1 MRSCLLRTPPCT
13 HTTGQVMSK
22 IRTAV
27 IGVGY
32 LGKFHAQKYAQL
44 ESSEL
49 VAVCDASLEIAQSIA
64 NEHGIPA
71 FTEYEDLIGQVDAV
85 SIVVPTQKHY
95 EVAKVF
101 LENGVHVLLEKPI
114 TSTVEQAE
122 ELVKIADEKQCVFQI
137 GHLERFNPAVLA
149 LEDELEQPLFIESNR
164 IAPFNPRGADVNVVL
179 DLMIHDI
186 DIILDFARSPV
197 KHIDA
202 NGVAVISKEIDIAN
216 ARITFENG
224 CVANVT
230 SSRVSMKSERIMR
243 IFQHDAY
250 ISIDFQNKK
259 LSMYNKGEG
268 EMYPGIADIESNE
281 RTFEQGDA
289 LYSEI
294 EAFLNSIDT
303 GSSPIVSGKAGLL
316 ALQTAIKIN
325 ELLGTA

>member
-1 MRSCLLRTPPCT
+1 MN
-13 HTTGQVMSK
+13 K

-32 LGKFHAQKYAQL
+32 LGKFHAQKYSQL

-49 VAVCDASLEIAQSIA
+49 VAVCDSSLEIAQAIA
-64 NEHGIPA
+64 DENNVPA
-71 FTEYEDLIGQVDAV
+71 FTDYHELIGKVDAV
-85 SIVVPTQKHY
+85 SIVVPTKKHY

-101 LENGVHVLLEKPI
+101 LENNIHVLLEKPI
-114 TSTVEQAE
+114 TSTVAEAE
-122 ELVKIADEKQCVFQI
+122 ELVKIADKNKLIFQI

-149 LEDELEQPLFIESNR
+149 LEDELKKPLFIESNR
-164 IAPFNPRGADVNVVL
+164 IATFNPRGADVNVVL

-186 DIILDFARSPV
+186 DIILDLARSPV
-197 KHIDA
+197 KKIDA

-230 SSRVSMKSERIMR
+230 ASRVSMKSERIMR
-243 IFQHDAY
+243 IFQHDTY

-259 LSMYNKGEG
+259 LAIHKKGDG
-268 EMYPGIADIESNE
+268 EIYPGIANIESND

-294 EAFLNSIDT
+294 ESFLHSINSD
-303 GSSPIVSGKAGLL
+303 SPPVVSGKAGLL
-316 ALQTAIKIN
+316 ALQTAIRIS
-325 ELLGTA
+325 ELLTTN